1 MTDVHA
7 HLSEEERHSLADGSL
22 DPERRAELE
31 AHVRDCDACAGD
43 VARIV
48 TLMKRIADDKVEAPD
63 ASLGELWPSIRAK
76 IEQTKVVP
84 LAPVFVAPVRARRA
98 PRRLAWIG
106 VLAAAVLI
114 AIVTFRGRTVA
125 PATDV
130 VATNDDT
137 SVSLIAVVDSVHA
150 YEQEAQTLLNRLEL
164 QRAMLRP
171 EAAALLDRNLRSV
184 DVAIA
189 ELKEAIARDPNNR
202 ALRQLLASSYRQ
214 KVDLLKRVANAG

>member
-1 MTDVHA
+1 MTDVQA
-7 HLSEEERHSLADGSL
+7 HLSEEERQSLADGTL
-22 DPERRAELE
+22 EPERRADVE

-48 TLMKRIADDKVEAPD
+48 TLMKRVEDDKLEAPD
-63 ASLGELWPSIRAK
+63 APLGELWPAIRAK

-84 LAPVFVAPVRARRA
+84 LAPTVASPVARRS
-98 PRRLAWIG
+98 PRRVAWIG
-106 VLAAAVLI
+106 ALAAAVLI
-114 AIVTFRGRTVA
+114 ATVVLRGRGVT

-130 VATNDDT
+130 VDVGHDT
-137 SVSLIAVVDSVHA
+137 SVSLIAVVDSAHA
-150 YEQEAQTLLNRLEL
+150 YEQEAQALLNRLEL

-171 EAAALLDRNLRSV
+171 EAAALLERNLRSV

-189 ELKEAIARDPNNR
+189 ELKDAIARDPNNR

-214 KVDLLKRVANAG
+214 KVDLLKRVANAS